1 VLTPQRTLA
10 LPYRKL
16 LEQAAGQKTST
27 VHFATMN
34 SIARRTVALFWPLF
48 SEQADFHFPYRP
60 PQFLTLETAQFYLG
74 KIIDSM
80 LDRGA
85 FSSVSIPR
93 HRLYSQVLDNL
104 NKSAVVGFPY
114 TEIGAKLSAAWVGE
128 SSQLNVYADLQVA
141 VMPSAAS
148 VWKITCWI
156 FRSRCSFSRVCVAG
170 STLPALSHQP
180 VCAFDIR

>member
-1 VLTPQRTLA
+1 MQLSTEQNAILALSKAQTLFLHGPAGSGKTTVAGQCMLQLLREAPDEPILVLTPQRTLA
-10 LPYRKL
+10 LPSRKL
-16 LEQAAGQKTST
+16 LEQVAGQKTST

-104 NKSAVVGFPY
+104 NKSAVVGFP
-114 TEIGAKLSAAWVGE
+114 
-128 SSQLNVYADLQVA
+128 
-141 VMPSAAS
+141 
-148 VWKITCWI
+148 
-156 FRSRCSFSRVCVAG
+156 
-170 STLPALSHQP
+170 
-180 VCAFDIR
+180 